1 MKSIFLAF
9 SWLLLSV
16 GVAFV
21 IIASVAFYKLGNFDF
36 LKPESNDKNVLITN
50 GSKQDNQDV
59 LGSTTVVETD
69 DARAIL
75 ITNFLKRYNGGAANR
90 NLNHPLVPEEYWG
103 KFFVSLADEHN
114 LDFRLLPAIA
124 MKESNLCTKTP
135 KPKNE
140 LGQYVESYNCLGF
153 GVYGTKV
160 TMFPSFEA
168 NFEQAA
174 KTLKKY
180 YIDQGLDTPTKVE
193 KKYTPPSNGHWSSTV
208 NQFLTEMRYDD
219 RKLGIVLDENAD
231 LLEFTQAS
239 DEATPSAITN

>member
-1 MKSIFLAF
+1 MKSIFFAF
-9 SWLLLSV
+9 SWLLLSM
-16 GVAFV
+16 GVALV
-21 IIASVAFYKLGNFDF
+21 IIASVAFYKVGEFDLF
-36 LKPESNDKNVLITN
+36 KPSIEENTILITN
-50 GSKQDNQDV
+50 NSTLDNQAI

-75 ITNFLKRYNGGAANR
+75 ITNFLKRYNGGAPNR
-90 NLNHPLVPEEYWG
+90 NLNHPLTPEEYWG
-103 KFFVSLADEHN
+103 EFFVNIADEYN
-114 LDFRLLPAIA
+114 IDFRLLPAIA

-135 KPKNE
+135 KPKNDA
-140 LGQYVESYNCLGF
+140 GGYDESYNCLGF

-160 TMFPSFEA
+160 TMFPSYEA

-219 RKLGIVLDENAD
+219 RKLGIILDENAD
-231 LLEFTQAS
+231 LLEFTEETQESSESS
-239 DEATPSAITN
+239 DIQ

>member
-1 MKSIFLAF
+1 MKSIFFAF

-16 GVAFV
+16 GVAFTL
-21 IIASVAFYKLGNFDF
+21 IAATTLYKISDINLFASQEQ
-36 LKPESNDKNVLITN
+36 PETVLITN
-50 GSKQDNQDV
+50 SKANLSDAEI
-59 LGSTTVVETD
+59 LGATTVVETD

-75 ITNFLKRYNGGAANR
+75 ITNFLKRYNGAEPNR
-90 NLNHPLVPEEYWG
+90 NLHHPLVPEEYWG
-103 KFFVSLADEHN
+103 EFFVNLADEHN
-114 LDFRLLPAIA
+114 IDFRFLPAIA

-135 KPKNE
+135 KPKNDA
-140 LGQYVESYNCLGF
+140 GGYDESYNCLGF

-193 KKYTPPSNGHWSSTV
+193 KKYTPPSNGHWSATV

-219 RKLGIVLDENAD
+219 RKLGIILDENAD
-231 LLEFTQAS
+231 LLEFVESTP
-239 DEATPSAITN
+239 EAELQ